1 MFARPS
7 RMGSSHVVW
16 PAYCQGAMSVSARRR
31 RLQPWQVLTACLVAI
46 VLALGLAGGGG
57 LGVWQGLSE
66 NATNMVTA
74 AAPSAVAVHSVHCS
88 GLSPVYPTTCTD
100 TQGTVTISWTAVTGS
115 TGITVER
122 ATSPTGTYTTI
133 ATLAGTATTYTDAAA
148 AAAYNTQYY
157 YEVYSGAPTWMPA
170 ADVDMALSLPPT
182 GGTDDTIGTGGSAFT
197 GPYTQSGTNLYATS
211 LAGDGHT
218 YTGPT
223 NWGATAT
230 LLGGQEPDWMGC
242 ANSSQCW
249 AYSYQGYIW
258 ASTNGGETWTE
269 ETTPSNP
276 TWFGGWFVN
285 ASDGW
290 ATGANGTIVATT
302 NGGTTWTAQT
312 SGSTE
317 ELTAV
322 DCTSTTQ
329 CWVSGFG
336 GVILVSSNGG
346 STWTAQTSTTTNNL
360 DEISC
365 VSASDCWASGVG
377 GTIVATTNGGT
388 TWTAQTSNAGNNEL
402 YGLSCV
408 STTQCWAAGV
418 GGVIVA
424 TTNGGSTWTA
434 QTSGT
439 TDTFYAIEFYSATAC
454 WAGGENGVILAST
467 NGTSWTAQTS
477 GTADYIWGFE
487 CLSSLNCYAV
497 GSNTG
502 ETAGV
507 LLETT
512 NGGSTWFAP
521 VATQYLQWT
530 FTPVVATA
538 APVTSAVLTL
548 VSEASATP
556 GSGTTT
562 YVGVSANSGTT
573 WTLFSIGNETTAMTT
588 QTVSIASVINS
599 GTAVSGLELRYVVAG
614 SNAFKSTFD
623 LVHV

>member
-1 MFARPS
+1 
-7 RMGSSHVVW
+7 
-16 PAYCQGAMSVSARRR
+16 MSASARRR

-46 VLALGLAGGGG
+46 VLALGLTGGGV

-74 AAPSAVAVHSVHCS
+74 AAASAVAVHSVHCS
-88 GLSPVYPTTCTD
+88 GLTPAYPTTCTD
-100 TQGTVTISWTAVTGS
+100 AQGTVTISWTAVPGS
-115 TGITVER
+115 TGITVQR
-122 ATSPTGTYTTI
+122 ATTPNGTYSTI
-133 ATLAGTATTYTDAAA
+133 ATLAGTATTYTDST
-148 AAAYNTQYY
+148 AAYNTQYY
-157 YEVYSGAPTWMPA
+157 YEVYSGTPSWMPA
-170 ADVDMALSLPPT
+170 GDVDMALSLPPT
-182 GGTDDTIGTGGSAFT
+182 GGIDDTIGTGGTAFT
-197 GPYTQSGTNLYATS
+197 AANLTAMAAAGGT
-211 LAGDGHT
+211 T
-218 YTGPT
+218 YPTTT

-249 AYSYQGYIW
+249 AYSYQGHIW

-276 TWFGGWFVN
+276 IWFGGWFVN

-322 DCTSTTQ
+322 DCVSTTQ

-365 VSASDCWASGVG
+365 VSASDCWASGAG
-377 GTIVATTNGGT
+377 GTVIATTNGGT

-402 YGLSCV
+402 FGLSCV

-439 TDTFYAIEFYSATAC
+439 TNTFYAIECYSATAC
-454 WAGGENGVILAST
+454 WAGGQSGVIVAST

-487 CLSSLNCYAV
+487 CISSLNCYAV
-497 GSNTG
+497 GSNQG

-512 NGGSTWFAP
+512 NGGSTWFVP

-548 VSEASATP
+548 VSDASATP

-562 YVGVSANSGTT
+562 YVGVSANSGAT
-573 WTLFSIGNETTAMTT
+573 WTLFSIANETTTMTT
-588 QTVSIASVINS
+588 QTLSLASVINS
-599 GTAVSGLELRYVVAG
+599 SSAVSGLEIRYVVSNG
-614 SNAFKSTFD
+614 SAFKSTFD
-623 LVHV
+623 LVHVDIN

>member
-1 MFARPS
+1 
-7 RMGSSHVVW
+7 
-16 PAYCQGAMSVSARRR
+16 MSVSARRR

-46 VLALGLAGGGG
+46 VLALGLAGGGV

-148 AAAYNTQYY
+148 TAAYNTQYY

-197 GPYTQSGTNLYATS
+197 GPYTQSGTNLYAMS

-218 YTGPT
+218 YTGTT

-365 VSASDCWASGVG
+365 VSASDCWASGGV

-439 TDTFYAIEFYSATAC
+439 TDTFYAIECYSATAC

-548 VSEASATP
+548 VSDASATP

-623 LVHV
+623 LVHVDIN

>member
-1 MFARPS
+1 
-7 RMGSSHVVW
+7 
-16 PAYCQGAMSVSARRR
+16 MSVSARRR
-31 RLQPWQVLTACLVAI
+31 RLQPWQVLTACLVAL
-46 VLALGLAGGGG
+46 VLALGVAGGGVFG
-57 LGVWQGLSE
+57 AWQGLSE

-74 AAPSAVAVHSVHCS
+74 AAASAVPVTSVHCS
-88 GLSPVYPTTCTD
+88 GLTPAYPTTCTD
-100 TQGTVTISWTAVTGS
+100 TQGNVTISWTAVPGS

-122 ATSPTGTYTTI
+122 ATSPTGTYSTI
-133 ATLAGTATTYTDAAA
+133 ATLAGTATSYTDTTAT
-148 AAAYNTQYY
+148 YNTQYY
-157 YEVYSGAPTWMPA
+157 YEVYSGTPTWMPA
-170 ADVDMALSLPPT
+170 ADVDMALSLDPM
-182 GGTDDTIGTGGSAFT
+182 GGTDDTGTAATFS
-197 GPYTQSGTNLYATS
+197 ATS
-211 LAGDGHT
+211 LAAFAVAGDSKT
-218 YTGPT
+218 YTGTT

-230 LLGGQEPDWMGC
+230 LLGGQTPDWMGC

-249 AYSYQGYIW
+249 AYSYQGHIW

-269 ETTPSNP
+269 QTTPSNP
-276 TWFGGWFVN
+276 VWYGGWFSN

-290 ATGANGTIVATT
+290 ATGANGTIVATS

-322 DCTSTTQ
+322 DCATTTQ

-346 STWTAQTSTTTNNL
+346 STWTAQTSGTTANL
-360 DEISC
+360 DEVTC
-365 VSASDCWASGVG
+365 VSTTQCWASGAG
-377 GTIVATTNGGT
+377 GAIIATTNGGT
-388 TWTAQTSNAGNNEL
+388 TWTAQTSGTTEEL
-402 YGLSCV
+402 FGVSCV
-408 STTQCWAAGV
+408 STTRCWAAGA

-424 TTNGGSTWTA
+424 TTSGGSTWTA

-439 TDTFYAIEFYSATAC
+439 TDDLYAIDCYSANAC
-454 WAGGENGVILAST
+454 WAGGENGVIVAST

-477 GTADYIWGFE
+477 GTTDYIWGFD
-487 CLSSLNCYAV
+487 CLSSLNCYAA

-502 ETAGV
+502 MTAGV

-512 NGGSTWFAP
+512 NGGSTWFVP

-548 VSEASATP
+548 VSDASATP

-562 YVGVSANSGTT
+562 YVGVSANGGTT
-573 WTLFSIGNETTAMTT
+573 WTLFSIANETTAMTT
-588 QTVSIASVINS
+588 QTISIASVINS
-599 GTAVSGLELRYVVAG
+599 GTAVSGLELRYVVTG
-614 SNAFKSTFD
+614 SNAYKSTFD
-623 LVHV
+623 LVHVDIN

>member
-1 MFARPS
+1 
-7 RMGSSHVVW
+7 MGSSYVVW
-16 PAYCQGAMSVSARRR
+16 RSYCQGAMSVSARRR

-46 VLALGLAGGGG
+46 VLALGLAGGGV

-148 AAAYNTQYY
+148 TAAYNTQYY

-197 GPYTQSGTNLYATS
+197 GPYTQSGTNLYAMS

-218 YTGPT
+218 YTGTT

-312 SGSTE
+312 S
-317 ELTAV
+317 
-322 DCTSTTQ
+322 
-329 CWVSGFG
+329 
-336 GVILVSSNGG
+336 
-346 STWTAQTSTTTNNL
+346 
-360 DEISC
+360 
-365 VSASDCWASGVG
+365 
-377 GTIVATTNGGT
+377 
-388 TWTAQTSNAGNNEL
+388 NAGNNEL

-439 TDTFYAIEFYSATAC
+439 TDTFYAIECYSATAC

-623 LVHV
+623 LVHVDIN

>member
-1 MFARPS
+1 
-7 RMGSSHVVW
+7 
-16 PAYCQGAMSVSARRR
+16 MSVSARRR

-46 VLALGLAGGGG
+46 VLALGLAGGGV

-148 AAAYNTQYY
+148 TAAYNTQYY

-197 GPYTQSGTNLYATS
+197 GPYTQSGTNLYAMS

-218 YTGPT
+218 YTGTT

-269 ETTPSNP
+269 QTTPSNP
-276 TWFGGWFVN
+276 IWFGGWFVN

-312 SGSTE
+312 SGSTA

-439 TDTFYAIEFYSATAC
+439 TDTFYAIECYSATAC

-573 WTLFSIGNETTAMTT
+573 WTLFSIANETTAMTT

-623 LVHV
+623 LVHVDIN